1 MEYNEIEYLAESSD
15 DFPPV
20 SHSDED
26 GLLAM
31 GGNLEVPTLL
41 KAYGSGIFPWFEEWS
56 PIMWF
61 SPRWRCIFPQKSFK
75 PSKSLNQKIR
85 NRSFQVTAD
94 MDFEAVIRECGT
106 ISRNDQAGT
115 WIENRIT
122 TAYVALHK
130 AGYAHSIEVWS
141 NGSLAGGLYGVSLG
155 KAFFGESMFHHKTD
169 ASKVAL
175 YYLCNWLDSLNFEF
189 VDAQMA
195 TSHLLSLGGKII
207 KREHYLVLLEQAL
220 KHPDFTGSWKNAFKS
235 YYDNY

>member
-20 SHSDED
+20 SHSDEE

-41 KAYGSGIFPWFEEWS
+41 KAYSSGIFPWFEEWS

-61 SPRWRCIFPQKSFK
+61 SPRLRCIFPKNSFK
-75 PSKSLNQKIR
+75 ASKSLNQKIR

-94 MDFEAVIRECGT
+94 QDFEAVIRQCAV
-106 ISRNDQAGT
+106 ISRKDQSGT
-115 WIENRIT
+115 WIEDRIT
-122 TAYVALHK
+122 AAYVALHK
-130 AGYAHSIEVWS
+130 AGYAHSIEVW
-141 NGSLAGGLYGVSLG
+141 NDGSLAGGLYGVSLG

-195 TSHLLSLGGKII
+195 TSHLLSLGGKVT
-207 KREHYLVLLEQAL
+207 KREHYLKLLDEAL
-220 KHPDFTGSWKNAFKS
+220 KHPDFAGSWNTAFKS
-235 YYDNY
+235 YYDKH